1 MSPSIALTEWKGE
14 ETAGKHSQG
23 HLPLVGEVPKA
34 TVLADPEFIAR
45 ASWEGALRF
54 AAQRAGID
62 DFEIADEMHISHG
75 YMSKVL
81 KGVAGLYG
89 RKLVR
94 FCQITGSVAPL
105 QWMADQLGYEL
116 RAKAPETEVERLRR
130 RVAELEREQRAAR

>member
-1 MSPSIALTEWKGE
+1 MQASIALTEWKGE
-14 ETAGKHSQG
+14 ESTGKHSQG
-23 HLPLVGEVPKA
+23 RLPLIGEVP
-34 TVLADPEFIAR
+34 TPSLADPEFIAR

-54 AAQRAGID
+54 AAQRAGMD

-89 RKLVR
+89 RRLVQ
-94 FCQITGSVAPL
+94 FCRITKSVAPL

-116 RAKAPETEVERLRR
+116 RPKAPESELDRLKR
-130 RVAELEREQRAAR
+130 RVLELERDQRRGA